1 MQALVVR
8 MRTMARMVDPEILML
23 WLVSHV
29 LISVITTGAVVKSCA
44 DMDRT
49 TTPVVRAMWT

>member
-1 MQALVVR
+1 
-8 MRTMARMVDPEILML
+8 MVDPEILKL
-23 WLVSHV
+23 WLVTHV